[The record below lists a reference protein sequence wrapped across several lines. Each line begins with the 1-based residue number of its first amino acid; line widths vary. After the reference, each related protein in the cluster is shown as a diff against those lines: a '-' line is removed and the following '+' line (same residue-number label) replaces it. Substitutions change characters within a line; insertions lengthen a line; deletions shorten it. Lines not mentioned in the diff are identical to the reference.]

1 MVKIQSFIK
10 IIRPGNVVMAG
21 AAAALGIWFSGVRPA
36 CPWSYVFIT
45 VAAMA
50 ASSFGNVVND
60 LFDLATDRI
69 AHPDR
74 PLPRGDIS
82 ETSARI
88 FAVVLAVVALAT
100 ASGVS
105 PTHLI
110 GTLVPL
116 LLLFLYAA
124 FFKGTPFLGNTLIS
138 ILVAYAL
145 IFGGLN
151 GPGIERIIAPAVL
164 AFLLNFAR
172 EIIKDVQ
179 DLSGDER
186 AGIATTAR
194 IPFPILQVVMIVAAT
209 LYLFVLPL
217 PTILNHF
224 GRLYLGI
231 CILVVLP
238 LHVTWIYLLTKP
250 AEKKPE
256 RISAIIKLEMLAG
269 LLALGADQ
277 LF

>member
-36 CPWSYVFIT
+36 CHWSYVFIAA
-45 VAAMA
+45 AAMA

-82 ETSARI
+82 EKGARS
-88 FAVVLAVVALAT
+88 FAVLLTVVALAT

-105 PTHLI
+105 PTHLV
-110 GTLVPL
+110 GTVVPL
-116 LLLFLYAA
+116 LFLFLYAA
-124 FFKGTPFLGNTLIS
+124 FLKGTPFLGNVLIS
-138 ILVAYAL
+138 ALVAYAL

-151 GPGIERIIAPAVL
+151 GPGIERLTAPALL
-164 AFLLNFAR
+164 AFLLNLAR
-172 EIIKDVQ
+172 EIVKDIQ
-179 DLSGDER
+179 DLPGDQR
-186 AGIATTAR
+186 AGIATTAAL
-194 IPFPILQVVMIVAAT
+194 PFPILQVVMIVVAT
-209 LYLFVLPL
+209 IYLFVLPL

-231 CILVVLP
+231 CIFAVLP
-238 LHVTWIYLLTKP
+238 LHVTWLYLLTKP
-250 AEKKPE
+250 SKKNPE
-256 RISAIIKLEMLAG
+256 RISAVIKLEMLAG
-269 LLALGADQ
+269 LLALGVDQ